1 LPLAPDAKRVNV
13 AAQAEDPDSLLSLTR
28 RLIAVRRTHPALSSG
43 DFVPVAP
50 TSEGTYAF
58 RREAPG
64 AGVTVAINLTDTP
77 ATIPGVDGVIRI
89 GTDRSRDGER
99 VAGALDLAPN
109 EALVVEDDQDQR
121 DDVGYRTPPTA

>member
-1 LPLAPDAKRVNV
+1 
-13 AAQAEDPDSLLSLTR
+13 
-28 RLIAVRRTHPALSSG
+28 
-43 DFVPVAP
+43 
-50 TSEGTYAF
+50 
-58 RREAPG
+58 
-64 AGVTVAINLTDTP
+64 VTVAINLIDTP